1 MEEEWSIARSSA
13 RVGKMFVMRGEEGEG
28 VASVVVVTVM
38 VVGVMG
44 CVRVMVRAVEEAER
58 V

>member
-1 MEEEWSIARSSA
+1 
-13 RVGKMFVMRGEEGEG
+13 MFVMRGEEGEG